1 MITLIIS
8 TDATAISSSS
18 THLWPFSSYSLAPAL
33 VATLIRISKS
43 SKTLQSANM
52 CFLLVLFSSILTFIA
67 VMSNLLKST
76 RNCHIF
82 IYLAKVLEH
91 RWPIN
96 FWRNMQSNWDVTPL
110 LMTKKLELE
119 LKILLFTKFEV
130 STPPFLFSVVVYSL
144 LSNILFVRNFL
155 ILIKLFEQY
164 YLWKGQV
171 KTKYFCEI
179 PWFSLSFYFPKICT
193 VILSLFSWS

>member
-8 TDATAISSSS
+8 TDATTISSSS

-33 VATLIRISKS
+33 VAILIRISKS
-43 SKTLQSANM
+43 SKTLKSANM
-52 CFLLVLFSSILTFIA
+52 CFLLVLFSSVLTFIA

-96 FWRNMQSNWDVTPL
+96 FWRNMQSNWDVTPS
-110 LMTKKLELE
+110 LMTRKLELE

-144 LSNILFVRNFL
+144 LSNILFVRGPVF
-155 ILIKLFEQY
+155 
-164 YLWKGQV
+164 
-171 KTKYFCEI
+171 
-179 PWFSLSFYFPKICT
+179 
-193 VILSLFSWS
+193 